1 MGRGPLTRQPDDAA
15 PYSKIS
21 SEGGFLKRIRRG
33 LRAPYFRLTAYYVIL
48 VAVTIALIQLLPA
61 VERAFVAP
69 VSLPVTSQGAEV
81 LATGQSVPMPTGLK
95 TGFDE
100 ILERAVTTFLV
111 TVGALALVLP
121 VAGVYMFT
129 KRLRYDPSLVQSI
142 IILPLAVAGI
152 IVIIQNSLAL
162 AFGLAGIVGAVRFRN
177 TLKDP
182 KDLVYIFMVI
192 GVGLASGVQALDV
205 ALVMSMAFNYVVLTL
220 WTFNFGSIYGGRYG
234 RTGILSLGDS
244 RALVAQ
250 TPDDRR
256 TVRQGLF
263 DEAEAMDSD
272 GILLI
277 HAEDP
282 ELARH
287 MAQEAFTEMAKDWK
301 LAGIVPRNDELSTL
315 QYLVL
320 LKKKSGPADLVG
332 ALNDRWSSQIT
343 AAEYIPFRARQSER
357 ADAEE
362 KQKAGD
368 R

>member
-1 MGRGPLTRQPDDAA
+1 VN
-15 PYSKIS
+15 
-21 SEGGFLKRIRRG
+21 RIRRAIH
-33 LRAPYFRLTAYYVIL
+33 APYFKLTAYYVLLI
-48 VAVTIALIQLLPA
+48 VVTVLLIQLIPA

-69 VSLPVTSQGAEV
+69 VSLPITSQGAEV
-81 LATGQSVPMPTGLK
+81 LATGQSVPMPTGLA
-95 TGFDE
+95 TGFAE
-100 ILERAVTTFLV
+100 IMERAITTFLV
-111 TVGALALVLP
+111 TLGALALVLP

-205 ALVMSMAFNYVVLTL
+205 ALVMSMSFNYVVLTL

-250 TPDDRR
+250 TPAARR
-256 TVRQGLF
+256 DVRKSLF
-263 DEAEAMDSD
+263 DDANEMDCD

-277 HAEDP
+277 HAAETD
-282 ELARH
+282 LARH

-301 LAGIVPRNDELSTL
+301 LAGIVPRDDHLSTL
-315 QYLVL
+315 QYLVR

-357 ADAEE
+357 ADKEE
-362 KQKAGD
+362 KQEAEES
-368 R
+368 